1 MAFALSVPAL
11 SASGKRSND
20 MSRVGRAPI
29 TIPQGVTININ
40 EGKVTAKGPKGTI
53 EREVHPEITVAQADG
68 QLVVTRPSDQSRHR
82 ALHGLTR
89 ALLNNAVVGVSEGF
103 TRVMELR
110 GVGYRA
116 EVAGTMLNLAL
127 GYSHPVRMAMPQG
140 ISAEVQ
146 SSTPTM
152 ENGLLAATI
161 TLRCHDKQTLGDFAA
176 DVKGWRPVEP
186 YKGKGLRYKGEL
198 VKRKAGKQGKDKKK

>member
-1 MAFALSVPAL
+1 
-11 SASGKRSND
+11 

-29 TIPQGVTININ
+29 AIPKGVTITIN
-40 EGKVTAKGPKGTI
+40 GNNVTAKGPKGTL
-53 EREVHPEITVAQADG
+53 EREVHPEISVVQEDG
-68 QLVVTRPSDQSRHR
+68 NLVVSRPSDQGKHR

-116 EVAGTMLNLAL
+116 EVQGKDLNLTL
-127 GYSHPVRMAMPQG
+127 GFSHPVKMHLPEG
-140 ISAEVQ
+140 ISVEVTP
-146 SSTPTM
+146 STPTM

-161 TLRCHDKQTLGDFAA
+161 TLRCHDKQALGDFAA

-186 YKGKGLRYKGEL
+186 YKGKGLRYKGEA